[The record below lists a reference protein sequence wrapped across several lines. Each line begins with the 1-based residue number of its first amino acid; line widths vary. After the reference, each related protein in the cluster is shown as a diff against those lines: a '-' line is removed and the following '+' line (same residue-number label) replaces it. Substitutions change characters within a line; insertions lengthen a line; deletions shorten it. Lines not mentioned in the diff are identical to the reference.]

1 MDVFQVNRV
10 AKTKP
15 LKGQCSKTHND
26 TIVKDNK
33 KELSAKRKHDKPNA
47 IFMNFKSKSNKK
59 KSNK

>member
-15 LKGQCSKTHND
+15 LKGQCSKTH
-26 TIVKDNK
+26 
-33 KELSAKRKHDKPNA
+33 KRKPHKPNA